1 MLLTHTHIKMFKS
14 IEDSGEVCIDPSVTV
29 LVGQNESGKTAY
41 LQALHKARA
50 IESHVHFDAIE
61 DYPRRALTVY
71 ERRGEPA
78 VVVVLTYQMQKN
90 ELEKVNSDLGCKLL
104 EQLSFTIRYK
114 YDGTYSFTLQ
124 ISEEPYITHLIENAD
139 LPAEVRLQAS
149 QAKTVR
155 EMISLLEALDLNT
168 EATNFLNDLRGRFHT
183 ASTTSSDLLTQ
194 HIWEKYIY
202 PNIPKF
208 LYFDEYNLL
217 PGKIN
222 LPQLQQRVQ
231 SNQLQPEDRTVLGL
245 LQIAGV
251 ELSALMNTENY
262 EQGRAKLEA
271 ISNAITDRVFEYW
284 TQNRELEVLFDI
296 KSDAQ
301 EQAPFNNGNNLY
313 IRIRNQRH
321 RVSVPFNLR
330 SRGFIWFFSFMAW
343 FDSIKQHLNA
353 NDDLILLLDE
363 PGLSLHAL
371 AQADFL
377 RYIDELAKRYQILYT
392 THSPFMVHSDR
403 LYQVRTV
410 EDQLG
415 HGTRISD
422 NVTGSDAKTC
432 SLTQLLAKT
441 GRYAT
446 EGENGEDMGQLGT

>member
-1 MLLTHTHIKMFKS
+1 MREVTAFQNVEIGIYLHT
-14 IEDSGEVCIDPSVTV
+14 
-29 LVGQNESGKTAY
+29 
-41 LQALHKARA
+41 
-50 IESHVHFDAIE
+50 
-61 DYPRRALTVY
+61 
-71 ERRGEPA
+71 
-78 VVVVLTYQMQKN
+78 
-90 ELEKVNSDLGCKLL
+90 
-104 EQLSFTIRYK
+104 
-114 YDGTYSFTLQ
+114 
-124 ISEEPYITHLIENAD
+124 
-139 LPAEVRLQAS
+139 
-149 QAKTVR
+149 
-155 EMISLLEALDLNT
+155 
-168 EATNFLNDLRGRFHT
+168 
-183 ASTTSSDLLTQ
+183 
-194 HIWEKYIY
+194 
-202 PNIPKF
+202 PK
-208 LYFDEYNLL
+208 
-217 PGKIN
+217 
-222 LPQLQQRVQ
+222 LQQRVQ
-231 SNQLQPEDRTVLGL
+231 SDQLQPEDRTVLGL

-251 ELSALMNTENY
+251 ELSALMSTENY
-262 EQGRAKLEA
+262 EQSRAKLEA
-271 ISNAITDRVFEYW
+271 ISNAISDRVFEYW

-296 KSDAQ
+296 KSDPQ

-422 NVTGSDAKTC
+422 NVAGSDAKTLFPLQAALGYTIAQNLFISKRNLLVEGAADLVYLNFFSALLDQQRRT
-432 SLTQLLAKT
+432 SLRDDVSVVPVGGLNNLATFVALLRGNELELVVLHDFEKGADTRLEALVREKIIRERQVLNYAMFRT
-441 GRYAT
+441 SSSHAPTSKSSDVEDMISSEAYLKLFNATFENTLGGREISVSDLPPGDRIVDQIGRYLNANT
-446 EGENGEDMGQLGT
+446 IQLRPTGGYNHYLVANYLASHPLFSQEIDCGTLDRFDRLFQTINRLYGC